1 MRALQSKRIEEID
14 VAKGLGIL
22 LVILG
27 HMKGLTSE
35 VWQQFAAS
43 FHMPLFFFLSG
54 LLMNTE
60 NASLRGFRDFAGRK
74 ARRMLIPYILWALI
88 YAQGINGK
96 QLMRIAYA
104 NNRSYGEAGLWFLPT
119 LFVAECVFYLICVA
133 KKKWGERVGYTVLLL
148 GTACGALG
156 GAMSHVML
164 RTPLWQVGWPF
175 SLDIALTA
183 VFFITVGARC
193 KPLLGKLIEGGKTA
207 RGRGVMAGAAALLFA
222 AVFAISRLNL
232 RFLFDHSHE
241 RVVMARGSYGLYP
254 LFLLGALLGT
264 AGILLLS
271 PSLTKLRAL
280 RYIGHNSLLYMCLNH
295 LMIAMTT
302 GVVGKMM
309 AIETLHGPIRILMV
323 MIVLAVVTLCC
334 TLMTWVINRFVPVLS
349 GKS

>member
-1 MRALQSKRIEEID
+1 M
-14 VAKGLGIL
+14 
-22 LVILG
+22 
-27 HMKGLTSE
+27 
-35 VWQQFAAS
+35 
-43 FHMPLFFFLSG
+43 LS
-54 LLMNTE
+54 
-60 NASLRGFRDFAGRK
+60 
-74 ARRMLIPYILWALI
+74 
-88 YAQGINGK
+88 K
-96 QLMRIAYA
+96 QLIRIAYA
-104 NNRSYGEAGLWFLPT
+104 NNRSYAEAGLWFLPT

-133 KKKWGERVGYTVLLL
+133 GKKWGERVGYTDLLL

-164 RTPLWQVGWPF
+164 RTPLQRTGWPF

-183 VFFITVGARC
+183 VFFITVGAQC

-222 AVFAISRLNL
+222 AVFAISQRNL
-232 RFLFDHSHE
+232 RFLFDHRYE
-241 RVVMARGSYGLYP
+241 RVVMARASYGLYP

-295 LMIAMTT
+295 LMIALTT
-302 GVVGKMM
+302 AVIGKMIP
-309 AIETLHGPIRILMV
+309 IETLHGPVRILMV
-323 MIVLAVVTLCC
+323 MIVLAAVTLCC
-334 TLMTWVINRFVPVLS
+334 TMMTWVINRFVPVLS